1 MNREVCPMQ
10 LSTGERSI
18 LASFPDEISARS
30 ASNDLVHAGYRDTQ
44 ISSLLANSSRR
55 SSSRTSLSAL
65 TLGISSQDLNYG
77 SLFSAHPQASGLS
90 SWNDSGGSVLLV
102 SVVPESDYQHAVQ
115 LIRTYGGII

>member
-1 MNREVCPMQ
+1 MQ

-18 LASFPDEISARS
+18 LASFPDEVSARA
-30 ASNDLVHAGYRDTQ
+30 ASDDLLQAGYRDTQ
-44 ISSLLANSSRR
+44 ISSLFPNSGRR

-65 TLGISSQDLNYG
+65 TLGISSQDLNHG
-77 SLFSAHPQASGLS
+77 ALFGAHPQASGLA

-102 SVVPESDYQHAVQ
+102 SVVPESGYQHAVQ